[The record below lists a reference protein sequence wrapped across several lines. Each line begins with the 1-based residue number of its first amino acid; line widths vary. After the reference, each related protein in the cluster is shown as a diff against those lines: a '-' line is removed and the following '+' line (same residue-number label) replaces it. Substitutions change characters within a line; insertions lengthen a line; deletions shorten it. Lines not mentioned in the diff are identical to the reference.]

1 MPYAIGDVDKEIV
14 KWLKKYQSLQPDFQ
28 RAVST
33 ISANPKLRP
42 PCKHLKHGLLCNWR
56 IRFRDKWRLI
66 YKIDEAAQKIHL
78 LDIDNRDAVY
88 D

>member
-1 MPYAIGDVDKEIV
+1 MPYTIGDVDKDVV
-14 KWLKKYQSLQPDFQ
+14 KWLKKYYSLHADFKK
-28 RAVST
+28 AVST
-33 ISANPKLRP
+33 IAANPKLRP
-42 PCKHLKHGLLCNWR
+42 PCKHLQKALYCKWR

-66 YKIDEAAQKIHL
+66 YIIDETKQQIHL

>member
-1 MPYAIGDVDKEIV
+1 MPYTIGDVSKAIL
-14 KWLKKYQSLQPDFQ
+14 KWLNKYHSLAPDFK

-33 ISANPKLRP
+33 ILANPKLRP
-42 PCKHLKHGLLCNWR
+42 PCKHLKRDLHCNWR

-66 YKIDEAAQKIHL
+66 YTINEAEGKIHL
-78 LDIDNRDAVY
+78 LDIDNRDSVY